1 MLCHRVSGHWIFAY
15 CIFFL
20 SSNFF
25 KSLHVFTKIK
35 PIIFWFY
42 YSCFFFGLN
51 QITLELGFI
60 FRSSI
65 IYLYW
70 FWLCWNFGMN
80 FFCGL
85 CIFYLE
91 FPWDL
96 ELLFM
101 VIFIYVDLDQIIRKL
116 LIVFCSSI
124 L

>member
-1 MLCHRVSGHWIFAY
+1 
-15 CIFFL
+15 
-20 SSNFF
+20 
-25 KSLHVFTKIK
+25 
-35 PIIFWFY
+35 
-42 YSCFFFGLN
+42 
-51 QITLELGFI
+51 
-60 FRSSI
+60 
-65 IYLYW
+65 
-70 FWLCWNFGMN
+70 MN